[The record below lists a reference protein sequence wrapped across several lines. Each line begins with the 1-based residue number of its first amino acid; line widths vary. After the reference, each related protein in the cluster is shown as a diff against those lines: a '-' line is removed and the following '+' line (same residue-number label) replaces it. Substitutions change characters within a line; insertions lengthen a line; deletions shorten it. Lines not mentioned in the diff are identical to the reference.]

1 MFKSQNWKGVTA
13 GVLLMATAIV
23 GAILGYTGYEGEV
36 ALSINEAIS
45 MFLNGLGILG
55 IRLAVGK

>member
-1 MFKSQNWKGVTA
+1 MFESTGWKGKTAGILLMVTA
-13 GVLLMATAIV
+13 AI
-23 GAILGYTGYEGEV
+23 GAVLGYSGYEGEV
-36 ALSINEAIS
+36 ALSINEAVA